1 VVEPVRQTD
10 DDSAAPPPLWLK
22 AAPFIFLLLWSGG
35 FAFAKIGLEHT
46 TPLTF
51 LALRYW
57 FALAVLLPVL
67 AIMRP
72 PLPQGFAE
80 WAHLAFVGFLIQAL
94 YFGLSYFGFWL
105 GVSAGALALIVSLQ
119 PILVGL
125 LAPAVTR
132 EKVTILQWIGLI
144 LGLAGAAVV
153 IVARAQVEVVS
164 PLGIACA
171 VGALFGMTLATLWEK
186 RFGLHHHPVASNAV
200 QYLVGFLAIAPL
212 AFLLEGARV
221 SWNLQF
227 VIALAYLVIGNSLIA
242 VSLLLAMIRYGQA
255 ARVSA
260 LLFLVPPMAALIAW
274 ALIGE
279 KMPPVAWAGMGV
291 AALGV
296 LIATRKP
303 SPRRKHV
310 THDTKRRAR

>member
-1 VVEPVRQTD
+1 VV
-10 DDSAAPPPLWLK
+10 
-22 AAPFIFLLLWSGG
+22 
-35 FAFAKIGLEHT
+35 
-46 TPLTF
+46 
-51 LALRYW
+51 
-57 FALAVLLPVL
+57 
-67 AIMRP
+67 RP
-72 PLPQGFAE
+72 PLPQRASE
-80 WAHLAFVGFLIQAL
+80 WAHLAFVGFLIQAV

-119 PILVGL
+119 PVLVGL

-132 EKVTILQWIGLI
+132 ERVTILQWLGLI
-144 LGLAGAAVV
+144 LGLSGAAAV
-153 IVARAQVEVVS
+153 ILARAQMEIVS

-171 VGALFGMTLATLWEK
+171 AGALFGMTLATLWEK
-186 RFGLHHHPVASNAV
+186 RFGLHHHPLASNAV

-212 AFLLEGARV
+212 AFLVEGARV
-221 SWNLQF
+221 SWNGEFL
-227 VIALAYLVIGNSLIA
+227 IALAYLVIGNSLIA

-274 ALIGE
+274 GLIGE
-279 KMPPVAWAGMGV
+279 EMPLVAWAGMGL

-303 SPRRKHV
+303 RPPACRSR
-310 THDTKRRAR
+310 